1 MMILDTIL
9 FIIGGLLILYYIVS
23 TLALGPVS
31 FSAVLLAAGV
41 ILVALGALDRKFGHL
56 KGVIKLKKVLVP
68 LAVVALICFVA
79 LEAVVV
85 SGAVQKDRAK
95 ADYIVVLGAGLRG
108 DQLSLTL
115 KQRLDATLE
124 CEQGETI
131 VVTGGQGWNESMP
144 EAVAMRRYLTEQGIE
159 AERILVEDQS
169 TNTNENLDNAKEM
182 IEAHSG
188 KDLADL
194 KVKIISSDYHSS
206 RAKMIANRHGYVQM
220 TTYGAGTHPLL
231 IPSFYIREGLA
242 LVKSFLFDR

>member
-1 MMILDTIL
+1 MILDTIL
-9 FIIGGLLILYYIVS
+9 FVAGGLLILYYIVS
-23 TLALGPVS
+23 TLVLGPVS

-41 ILVALGALDRKFGHL
+41 VLVALGALDRRFGHL
-56 KGVIKLKKVLVP
+56 TGVIKIKKVLVP
-68 LAVVALICFVA
+68 IAVVVLICFAA
-79 LEAVVV
+79 LEAVVI
-85 SGAVQKDRAK
+85 SGAVQKDRTK

-131 VVTGGQGWNESMP
+131 VVTGGQGWNESVP
-144 EAVAMRRYLTEQGIE
+144 EAAAMKRYLTEQGIA

-169 TNTNENLDNAKEM
+169 TNTNENLDNAKKM

-188 KDLADL
+188 KALADV

-206 RAKMIANRHGYVQM
+206 RAKMLAKRHGYIRV
-220 TTYGAGTHPLL
+220 TAYGAGTHPLL
-231 IPSFYIREGLA
+231 IPSFYIREGFA